1 MAELTVSESAFYY
14 STHARDMLFGPL
26 TIDKGSP
33 ASSTLVYYKISDN
46 LDDPSKVKKTP
57 VSFCSRDYHIAWEVQ
72 QPMIEKSVRYC

>member
-26 TIDKGSP
+26 TIDRGSP

-46 LDDPSKVKKTP
+46 LDDPSTVKKTP
-57 VSFCSRDYHIAWEVQ
+57 V
-72 QPMIEKSVRYC
+72 